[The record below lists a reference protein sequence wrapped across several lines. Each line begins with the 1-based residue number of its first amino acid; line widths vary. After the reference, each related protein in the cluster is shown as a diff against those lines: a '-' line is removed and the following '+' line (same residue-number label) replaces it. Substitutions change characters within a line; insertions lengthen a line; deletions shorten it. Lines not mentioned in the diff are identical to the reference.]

1 MLYGAIIPH
10 GSFKLPEGYQ
20 FGSLVAYNSTIDVS
34 TKPLRLHLPHGYS
47 DKDTVRDGL
56 SLALAPQPSRKGK
69 SISL

>member
-34 TKPLRLHLPHGYS
+34 TKPLRLHLPHGYG

-56 SLALAPQPSRKGK
+56 SPWLHAPSRKGK
-69 SISL
+69 NISL